1 MPSQIGQDLG
11 VDPPAVGAT
20 GPGYATTMN
29 AAVQACIDAIEAGAT
44 TSTGLTVD
52 SAVEFNGYNLTE
64 AGAVHFESKSG
75 AYTTATGCY
84 FRSGDFYVN
93 DSSGNQ
99 IRITASGALNS
110 AAVGGIGGDYGG
122 SNPASVTFNEASS
135 KYIFL
140 ESASVK
146 AALEFGTARYVA
158 STSGNVVSVL
168 APASLAASYT
178 VTWPT
183 AVPASNGSALVMS
196 TAGVISTTMTP
207 SWTSVTASGAISGA
221 TVTTAEAGIRRGE
234 ATVSLSPFDARV
246 WDGVDDSTVSIA
258 RNGGTGTWYIS
269 LTASEYCL
277 IPLHVTQGDRIKAV
291 TVQVMDTNAGS
302 GAVTAKLFKATFA
315 TAATRTQVGATQTS
329 AADGTEQTLTISGLT
344 ESVAASVH
352 YYIEIQAQASVVG
365 ARYFGG
371 TCVTDKVA

>member
-52 SAVEFNGYNLTE
+52 SDLPMNGNDLTE
-64 AGAVHFESKSG
+64 AGSAQFENKTD
-75 AYTTATGCY
+75 AFTTPLALY
-84 FRSGDFYVN
+84 FRSGNLYAN
-93 DSSGNQ
+93 DGSGNQ
-99 IRITASGALNS
+99 VRLIVNGALDAS
-110 AAVGGIGGDYGG
+110 SLGGIGGDYGG
-122 SNPASVTFNEASS
+122 ANPALASYDDANS
-135 KYIFL
+135 KYLFKKNGT
-140 ESASVK
+140 VY
-146 AALEFGTARYVA
+146 AAMEFGTARYVA

-183 AVPASNGSALVMS
+183 AVPASNGSAMVMS
-196 TAGVISTTMTP
+196 TAGVVSTTMTP